1 MADLASNWI
10 EVFEN
15 VSKQVN
21 GLILWRRFC
30 GFELPK
36 PKAVKVSHQST
47 QDGWGW
53 QRTTG
58 INPLTTKIKISFL
71 CTVFHTLLIRCQL
84 KQNYKP
90 MFSFLLIAFYFT
102 LIGIIIRLVRPPS
115 CKPVQNWRQWKL
127 TCVGPE
133 RLTGAGQKKAVR
145 PCNHSAYLKKFK
157 WEKNWEWEGKSLVLR
172 SFVTFLFF
180 KDTRTKNI
188 LKEKIKWRNQWT

>member
-58 INPLTTKIKISFL
+58 INPLTTKIKISFF

-102 LIGIIIRLVRPPS
+102 LIGIIIRLVRPRS

-157 WEKNWEWEGKSLVLR
+157 WEKKLRMGGKKSGFKTICNFFVL
-172 SFVTFLFF
+172 
-180 KDTRTKNI
+180 
-188 LKEKIKWRNQWT
+188 

>member
-47 QDGWGW
+47 QDGWGS

-58 INPLTTKIKISFL
+58 INPLTTKIKISFF

-102 LIGIIIRLVRPPS
+102 LIGIIIRPVRPRS
-115 CKPVQNWRQWKL
+115 CKPIQNRRQWKL
-127 TCVGPE
+127 TCVGWREPVRKKPSGPAIT
-133 RLTGAGQKKAVR
+133 RLTCKNLNEKKIENGR
-145 PCNHSAYLKKFK
+145 KKVWF
-157 WEKNWEWEGKSLVLR
+157 
-172 SFVTFLFF
+172 
-180 KDTRTKNI
+180 
-188 LKEKIKWRNQWT
+188 

>member
-10 EVFEN
+10 EVFKN

-84 KQNYKP
+84 EKKLQTYV
-90 MFSFLLIAFYFT
+90 FISTYHFLFHI
-102 LIGIIIRLVRPPS
+102 
-115 CKPVQNWRQWKL
+115 NWDYHTTGTAPLMQAHTKL
-127 TCVGPE
+127 TTVKADV
-133 RLTGAGQKKAVR
+133 RRAGEVDGSRSEKSR
-145 PCNHSAYLKKFK
+145 PALQ
-157 WEKNWEWEGKSLVLR
+157 SLGL
-172 SFVTFLFF
+172 LA
-180 KDTRTKNI
+180 
-188 LKEKIKWRNQWT
+188 KI